1 MKICYDISWICIPQF
16 TKRASEVKKLTDK
29 NQLNIDEKEKKK
41 QLRQKKAE
49 LRKKKSEAPGEIK
62 AFMRAVPVVLAAIAV
77 FITLCFITGETGA
90 FGSFVSRFSKGL
102 FSYMAY
108 TIPAFIAWHAIFYF
122 EDVKKHKVIKRIVF
136 SVVFLITLSEIA
148 YIIPN
153 LRSEL
158 VYSAKDLYAQGTEC
172 VGGGFVGGSFA
183 FLITNVLG
191 LGKVGLF
198 VVIALVIALYSV
210 YFFYGEKSDLYIF
223 FLEKLRKLVNIGA
236 EIEKKSQIKKDRS
249 EEEKLEKKR
258 ADDDRKNAAFYRDD
272 YFNTDGGMSSLE
284 IPELGISKTIR
295 NNTPTHRLMETVI
308 HSEEESAESAHDTK
322 TYSSAQST
330 ERERRIFDLS
340 TDTRTESKTRFVR
353 AEASSEEFNEN
364 DIVYEAVSDTEEDIL
379 IESDSTARESV
390 DESVNKIPEEPISEQ
405 AFEVSENTQMSD
417 ESTTYRTASPIC
429 YGLDDNADAVFTAEF
444 DPLDIAV
451 NERRAA
457 KSSTCSEN
465 ALSESKGFTENIPS
479 ITTEQSA
486 QIEKL
491 RLAEEQKAE
500 EERLRREADAAM
512 RQAIAR
518 ENAKVAEERMASEA
532 RKRAEEAMRASEP
545 QSSESELTVHTAPS
559 FTHEYRGSYDRVRN
573 IADINSDYE
582 QQYGASISRG
592 SASDKYRFVKETVQ
606 EPRRQYSSA
615 IPTQTT
621 AASQTQTAT
630 SEQNTQPLQTVKCDV
645 SSQTYSTE
653 PVAAYVSQTPVY
665 TGQAP
670 QNVAEV
676 DSTNATAPVFTLEDR
691 QSSQEA
697 ESTATVNA
705 AQATHN
711 EQITEAIEHIDTTS
725 EKNAITTTFTFEPV
739 SQEETSNRCPEQKEH
754 SVEQII
760 FSSDTEDSSSTD
772 FSGTKIHSDASA
784 ATLEISR
791 EMIDSTLRT
800 TTSPEP
806 EIVYL
811 TSDTSTDADTE
822 DEETDAIEESA
833 EVSEEDAEEIVPRV
847 EIPEEKQN
855 PDIAGYREM
864 FDMFRGEQNTVQQS
878 TSTDEIQRTLTDE
891 NIIIEAHI
899 EIDASAD
906 TYNSTDTNLV
916 ESRISPSTESQ
927 YTEDED
933 SNDRNLSEEPP
944 FDIDEEYAAQEN
956 MIELTEEGGKPKMPD
971 YSNYKFPS
979 CELLKPGTTEDIELN
994 KEEIELGAEKL
1005 ISTLEAFNIRATMRG
1020 IERGPRVTRYSIV
1033 PAKGIR
1039 VGQIEKLSDDIVMG
1053 LAAETI
1059 RIEAPIPG
1067 KSAVGIEIPNKI
1079 SSIVSLRDLIESDE
1093 FTNKSSKTT
1102 VCIGKSVEGLLVYG
1116 DLSAMPHLLIA
1127 GATGMGKSVCMNSLI
1142 LSILYKARPD
1152 EVKFI
1157 MIDPKKVEFAPYKE
1171 IPHLLVPV
1179 VTEPKQAA
1187 GALYWAVEEMN
1198 KRYDVLEKFGS
1209 KNIDS
1214 YNERVKANPD
1224 LGEPMHKIVIFI
1236 DELNDLMMQMRDPVE
1251 NLITMIAQKARAA
1264 GIHLVIGTQR
1274 PSVNVITGV
1283 IKSNIPTR
1291 IACKVTSGIDSRTII
1306 DVNGA
1311 EKLIGKGDMLF
1322 SMPDFPT
1329 PKRVQ
1334 GAYVSESETVAVVDF
1349 IKAQCSGVNYDEEAF
1364 EDMKR
1369 AAAKCD
1375 KSKKNDDIS
1384 DDGDDESNGNI
1395 YNDKRFV
1402 AAVELAIRSGTIAT
1416 SYLQRK
1422 LTMGYGKAAKY
1433 IDIMQELGIVAP
1445 KNGAKPREI
1454 LISMEEWK
1462 ERLARYT

>member
-1 MKICYDISWICIPQF
+1 M
-16 TKRASEVKKLTDK
+16 TDK
-29 NQLNIDEKEKKK
+29 NQLNIDEKEKQASLK
-41 QLRQKKAE
+41 QKKAE
-49 LRKKKSEAPGEIK
+49 LRKKKSEVPGEIK
-62 AFMRAVPVVLAAIAV
+62 PFMRAVPVVLAAIAV

-90 FGSFVSRFSKGL
+90 FGSFVSRTSKGL

-122 EDVKKHKVIKRIVF
+122 DDVKKHKVIKRLIF
-136 SVVFLITLSEIA
+136 SVVFLVTLSEIA

-153 LRSEL
+153 IRSEL
-158 VYSAKDLYAQGTEC
+158 VYNAKELFALGAQC
-172 VGGGFVGGSFA
+172 KGGGVVGGSFA

-198 VVIALVIALYSV
+198 VVIALVIALYSIF
-210 YFFYGEKSDLYIF
+210 FFYGEKSDLYIF
-223 FLEKLRKLVNIGA
+223 FLQKLRKLVNIGA
-236 EIEKKSQIKKDRS
+236 ELEKSSQIKKTRS
-249 EEEKLEKKR
+249 AEEKLEKKR
-258 ADDDRKNAAFYRDD
+258 ADDDRKNAAFYQDD
-272 YFNTDGGMSSLE
+272 YFNTDSGMSSLE
-284 IPELGISKTIR
+284 IPELGIAKTIH
-295 NNTPTHRLMETVI
+295 NNAPSHRLMETVI
-308 HSEEESAESAHDTK
+308 HTEEEPREKPRETQTAASETRDEK
-322 TYSSAQST
+322 
-330 ERERRIFDLS
+330 ERRMFDLS
-340 TDTRTESKTRFVR
+340 TDAFAEKKTKFVR
-353 AEASSEEFNEN
+353 AEVSTNEFNEN
-364 DIVYEAVSDTEEDIL
+364 DIVYEAVSETEDEITVSVQSTSEDEITEDISA
-379 IESDSTARESV
+379 E
-390 DESVNKIPEEPISEQ
+390 KIEEPISAQPFTAEKV
-405 AFEVSENTQMSD
+405 ADVNNEFTGYRM
-417 ESTTYRTASPIC
+417 ESPMR
-429 YGLDDNADAVFTAEF
+429 YGLDDSADAVFTSEF
-444 DPLDIAV
+444 DPLDIAL
-451 NERRAA
+451 NEKRAA
-457 KSSTCSEN
+457 KVSTCTEN
-465 ALSESKGFTENIPS
+465 AITEPKGFTESIPS
-479 ITTEQSA
+479 ITAEQSA
-486 QIEKL
+486 NI
-491 RLAEEQKAE
+491 
-500 EERLRREADAAM
+500 ERLRIEEEQRAEAERLRKEADAAM
-512 RQAIAR
+512 REAIAR
-518 ENAKVAEERMASEA
+518 ENAKVAEERMANEA
-532 RKRAEEAMRASEP
+532 RKRAEEAMRVSDPKTAEI
-545 QSSESELTVHTAPS
+545 SSAIHPS
-559 FTHEYRGSYDRVRN
+559 HEYRGAYDRVPN

-582 QQYGASISRG
+582 QQYGASISR
-592 SASDKYRFVKETVQ
+592 ASSGDKYRFVKETVQ
-606 EPRRQYSSA
+606 EPRRQYSSS
-615 IPTQTT
+615 IPPQ
-621 AASQTQTAT
+621 AT
-630 SEQNTQPLQTVKCDV
+630 VATPVYEA
-645 SSQTYSTE
+645 
-653 PVAAYVSQTPVY
+653 PVAKAPVYEAPVTQTPVY
-665 TGQAP
+665 EAP
-670 QNVAEV
+670 VAKAPAYEAPVAKAPVYEAPVAKAPVYEAPEV
-676 DSTNATAPVFTLEDR
+676 KAPTYNAVLEDEKHESDEIKVSAPVFTMDDR
-691 QSSQEA
+691 SAVRAPENTSVASAAQTVYEEKITEKVDTEPKAFSS
-697 ESTATVNA
+697 ATVL
-705 AQATHN
+705 
-711 EQITEAIEHIDTTS
+711 
-725 EKNAITTTFTFEPV
+725 TFEPV
-739 SQEETSNRCPEQKEH
+739 SAEENKTDSDAQT
-754 SVEQII
+754 VERVI
-760 FSSDTEDSSSTD
+760 FSSDIRDSDDSLHTETRINSESS
-772 FSGTKIHSDASA
+772 KQ
-784 ATLEISR
+784 TLEISR
-791 EMIDSTLRT
+791 EMISSTLGVAT
-800 TTSPEP
+800 VTNSEA
-806 EIVYL
+806 VYE
-811 TSDTSTDADTE
+811 STDEIYSE
-822 DEETDAIEESA
+822 DEDTIEKSTT
-833 EVSEEDAEEIVPRV
+833 VSEEDAEEIVPRT
-847 EIPEEKQN
+847 EIPKEKQN
-855 PDIAGYREM
+855 PAISGYREM
-864 FDMFRGEQNTVQQS
+864 FDMFRGEENNGGGES
-878 TSTDEIQRTLTDE
+878 LTDTSFTDSEEEE
-891 NIIIEAHI
+891 NDIREISETSDTIEKQI
-899 EIDASAD
+899 
-906 TYNSTDTNLV
+906 TL
-916 ESRISPSTESQ
+916 ISENESTEEADID
-927 YTEDED
+927 TEVSD
-933 SNDRNLSEEPP
+933 EPP
-944 FDIDEEYAAQEN
+944 FDIDEED
-956 MIELTEEGGKPKMPD
+956 LDTEFEDMKQINEMKEEAPKRPD
-971 YSNYKFPS
+971 YSKYKFPS
-979 CELLKPGTTEDIELN
+979 CDLLKPGTTEDIELIN
-994 KEEIELGAEKL
+994 EEIQLGAEKL

-1079 SSIVSLRDLIESDE
+1079 SSIVSLRDLIESDQ
-1093 FTNKSSKTT
+1093 FTSKTSKTT

-1349 IKAQCSGVNYDEEAF
+1349 IKSQCNGVAYDEEAF

-1369 AAAKCD
+1369 AAVKCD
-1375 KSKKNDDIS
+1375 KSKKNDDMA
-1384 DDGDDESNGNI
+1384 DDGDGESNDNI

-1433 IDIMQELGIVAP
+1433 IDIMQDLGIVAP
-1445 KNGAKPREI
+1445 KSGAKPREI
-1454 LISMEEWK
+1454 LITMDEWK